1 MKSFSNKGISSLIV
15 VALSLVLSSCT
26 SDIVV
31 KSDVGELTTV
41 KDSSVTSYMFDKS
54 SAQEYLERVVSEAV
68 ERKESDYC
76 SFNAILL
83 DPRRRDLECNTRPDY
98 WKQVLA
104 SVPAMPDVT
113 VVKYRFIDSNLN
125 GEKSP
130 SPYQYVA
137 CIPEGRNQ
145 DRLYWSE
152 VVSTI
157 DGDAAIPRKK
167 VLSNV
172 PKNEWGLPFKDRQKV
187 ELTVRSKV
195 CEKYGNL

>member
-1 MKSFSNKGISSLIV
+1 M
-15 VALSLVLSSCT
+15 VALYLVLSSCT

-54 SAQEYLERVVSEAV
+54 GAQEYLERVVSEAV
-68 ERKESDYC
+68 EKKESEYC

-83 DPRRRDLECNTRPDY
+83 DPRRRELECNSRPDY
-98 WKQVLA
+98 WRQVLA
-104 SVPAMPDVT
+104 SVPAMPDVK
-113 VVKYRFIDSNLN
+113 VVKYRFIDINLN
-125 GEKSP
+125 GEKTP
-130 SPYQYVA
+130 SSYQYVA

-145 DRLYWSE
+145 DRFYWSK

-157 DGDAAIPRKK
+157 DGDAAIPRRK
-167 VLSNV
+167 VLSNL
-172 PKNEWGLPFKDRQKV
+172 PEEEWGLPFDDRQKV
-187 ELTVRSKV
+187 ALMVRIRV